1 MRRKLALLLLTTFA
15 FAQSP
20 APATAKATVRQLRLD
35 VQAAL
40 KSKDNAQLRTAL
52 EHLAAFTHD
61 DPDSVYNLA
70 CTYALAGD
78 KSSALTYLERWASMG
93 LVLDAAHDT
102 DLASLVDE
110 SRFKAVLA
118 RIDQSR
124 AAITHSTTAFT
135 QTDPALLTE
144 DLAYDPR
151 SRNFFVTSVLKKKV
165 LRIAPDGHISDFA
178 DLSRDPG
185 WPLLAVH
192 ADPPHNALWVT
203 AAAFPDFVASPKS
216 DYGRT
221 LLLKL
226 DLRTGRILDRM
237 SPPDSATRAL
247 GDMDIAPDGTLV
259 VGDSF
264 GAAVFRLAP
273 GAHTLQRIDADQLVS
288 PQTPAITP
296 DSRFAYV
303 ADYTRGIARIDLRTH
318 DITWLSCSDRHPERG
333 RAEQSASESKG
344 LVSSSP
350 TTNRPSTA
358 PCALTGIDGL
368 NLVPAGAHRLQLIAM
383 QNGTTPP
390 RIIRLTL
397 NPAADTVTNIEVL
410 EANYPALGD
419 PTHGV
424 FVARDFYFIANSGWS
439 VLDDHGTVKPGA
451 TMTPA
456 TIRKLTK

>member
-1 MRRKLALLLLTTFA
+1 MRRTLILALFGTLA
-15 FAQSP
+15 FAQSPAP

-35 VQAAL
+35 VQSAI

-93 LVLDAAHDT
+93 LVLDPAKDT

-110 SRFKAVLA
+110 PRFKAVLA
-118 RIDQSR
+118 QVERSR
-124 AAITHSTTAFT
+124 ASVTHSTTAFT
-135 QTDPALLTE
+135 HTDPALLTE
-144 DLAYDPR
+144 DIAYDPHTR
-151 SRNFFVTSVLKKKV
+151 SFFVTSVLKKKV
-165 LRIAPDGHISDFA
+165 LRITPDGHISDFA
-178 DLSRDPG
+178 DLSKDPG

-192 ADPPHNALWVT
+192 ADPAHNSLWVS

-226 DLRTGRILDRM
+226 DLRSGRILDRIA
-237 SPPDSATRAL
+237 PPDSATRAL
-247 GDMDIAPDGTLV
+247 GDMDIAPDGTII

-264 GAAVFRLAP
+264 GAAVYRLSP
-273 GAHTLQRIDADQLVS
+273 GAHTLQRIDGDQLVS
-288 PQTPAITP
+288 PQTPAISP

-303 ADYTRGIARIDLRTH
+303 ADYTRGIARIDLHTNA
-318 DITWLSCSDRHPERG
+318 ILFLGCHPERSEG
-333 RAEQSASESKG
+333 PAS
-344 LVSSSP
+344 
-350 TTNRPSTA
+350 
-358 PCALTGIDGL
+358 CALTGIDGL
-368 NLVPAGAHRLQLIAM
+368 NFVPGARPSQLIAM

-397 NPAADTVTNIEVL
+397 NSADDAVTNLEVL
-410 EANYPALGD
+410 EANHPALGD

-424 FVARDFYFIANSGWS
+424 FAARDFYFIANSGWS
-439 VLDDHGTVKPGA
+439 VLDDHGNLKPGA
-451 TMTPA
+451 SMTPA
-456 TIRKLTK
+456 TVRKLTH